1 MIYTSY
7 SVDTTENDFFEH
19 GGTLIMNLRQRIAFF
34 GEENGER
41 YHAGFVTTILS
52 EWCQFAANLSD
63 VSLAIRHFCLFNVVF

>member
-7 SVDTTENDFFEH
+7 SVDTTEHDFFEH
-19 GGTLIMNLRQRIAFF
+19 AGTPIMTLPQPIAFF

-52 EWCQFAANLSD
+52 EWWQFAANLSD
-63 VSLAIRHFCLFNVVF
+63 VSLAIRHLSI